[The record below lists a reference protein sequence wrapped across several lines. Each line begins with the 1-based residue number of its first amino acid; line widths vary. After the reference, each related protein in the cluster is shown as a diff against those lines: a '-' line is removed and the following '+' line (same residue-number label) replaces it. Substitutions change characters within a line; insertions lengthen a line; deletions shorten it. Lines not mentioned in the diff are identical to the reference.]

1 MMPREEDQVNGDKLR
16 QLREARGWD
25 WVQLARLSSLS
36 VAQVQALEGGGTDC
50 FYSIQIKKNA
60 ARKLAKVL
68 GVPDDTVIHPSEPSV
83 AQIEEPLDPQ
93 PVPELAVI
101 NSRSLYS
108 KSYPST
114 WVGYIAM
121 TLSLLAGLVW
131 FALRPLPSASRPSW
145 VTADAR
151 TSASQ
156 VQGSVEA
163 DKSRAVTASA
173 TAAPVATAAVAPA
186 LALEAAPVPLRPPL
200 VSPKPNPEG
209 AEIMPAA
216 LTVSAVQACQFEG
229 DAAVFEATNPTKS
242 AEKLSLMLHKAG
254 VLCVQDSTGKVWQE
268 ELKPWLGRTF
278 IGKAPWKL
286 YSPVLPHADVYFQ
299 GEKIKLAAT
308 HSRTIALNGK
318 EFNP

>member
-1 MMPREEDQVNGDKLR
+1 MLKEKDQVNGDKLR

-25 WVQLARLSSLS
+25 GGQLARLSSLS
-36 VAQVQALEGGGTDC
+36 MAQVQALEDGGTDC

-68 GVPDDTVIHPSEPSV
+68 GVPDDMVIHPSEPSV
-83 AQIEEPLDPQ
+83 AQIEEPFDPQ

-121 TLSLLAGLVW
+121 TLSLVAGLVW
-131 FALRPLPSASRPSW
+131 FALRPLTSASRPRW
-145 VTADAR
+145 VTADAS

-163 DKSRAVTASA
+163 DKSRASTA
-173 TAAPVATAAVAPA
+173 TAAPVPPAPA
-186 LALEAAPVPLRPPL
+186 LALEAAPLPLRRPS
-200 VSPKPNPEG
+200 VSPTPNPEG

-216 LTVSAVQACQFEG
+216 LTVSAVQACPFEG

-278 IGKAPWKL
+278 TGKAPWKL

>member
-25 WVQLARLSSLS
+25 GVQLARLSSLS
-36 VAQVQALEGGGTDC
+36 VAQVQALEDGGTDC

-68 GVPDDTVIHPSEPSV
+68 GVPDDTVIHPSEPSGE
-83 AQIEEPLDPQ
+83 QIEEPLDPQ

-121 TLSLLAGLVW
+121 TLSLVAGLVW
-131 FALRPLPSASRPSW
+131 FALRPLTSASRPSW
-145 VTADAR
+145 VTADAS

-163 DKSRAVTASA
+163 DKSRASTAI
-173 TAAPVATAAVAPA
+173 AAPVAPAAVAPA
-186 LALEAAPVPLRPPL
+186 LALEAAPVPLRPL
-200 VSPKPNPEG
+200 SVSPKPNPEG
-209 AEIMPAA
+209 TEIMPAA
-216 LTVSAVQACQFEG
+216 LTVSAVQACPFDG

-242 AEKLSLMLHKAG
+242 AEKLSLMFHKAG

-286 YSPVLPHADVYFQ
+286 YSSVLPHADVYFQ
-299 GEKIKLAAT
+299 GEKIKLAVT
-308 HSRTIALNGK
+308 QSRTIALNGK